1 MSTSRTT
8 PAVPD
13 PAPGSPPEST
23 ARAAAQASRAGSRSR
38 WRRFIGV
45 VDERLGL
52 DALRYPVPEHAN
64 NLAWSL
70 GGLTAVSLLVLVAT
84 GIVLAQFYDPT
95 PEVANASVRTIVQ
108 DVPLGRF
115 IRSLH
120 FWTAQTMYV
129 LAALHLIRVFFH
141 GSYKRP
147 REANWLIGVSMFGL
161 TLLAIF
167 TGTVLKWDQE
177 AYEALGHN
185 LELGTLLGGAGFWF
199 STTFAEH
206 TPILVRVYSAH
217 IMLIPVLLF
226 VLVVVHALLIR
237 RHKISSH
244 PALRDP
250 GSRGGTGPEPNPAP
264 ALTPGPTPALTP
276 ELTLP
281 AGETP
286 RELSEPFTHHL
297 RRVGAF
303 GLVLLGALM
312 VVAVLFPPPVGST
325 PVAGVEVTK
334 PMWPFWWMFMLE
346 NWFGLPAI
354 LWGGIVF
361 FLLLFAVPFLDRS
374 PRRSWRK
381 RPVAM
386 AVGALLVVVL
396 IVLTLLMAFTTPAAH
411 LSM

>member
-1 MSTSRTT
+1 MSHMTQTRPVEHPSR
-8 PAVPD
+8 
-13 PAPGSPPEST
+13 
-23 ARAAAQASRAGSRSR
+23 R
-38 WRRFIGV
+38 RRFVGA

-64 NLAWSL
+64 NLVWSL
-70 GGLTAVSLLVLVAT
+70 GGLTAVSLVILIAT
-84 GIVLAQFYDPT
+84 GVLLAQFYDPT

-108 DVPLGRF
+108 DVALGRF

-120 FWTAQTMYV
+120 FWTAQAMYV

-177 AYEALGHN
+177 GYEALAHN
-185 LELGTLLGGAGFWF
+185 LELGKLLGGAGFWF
-199 STTFAEH
+199 STAFAAH
-206 TPILVRVYSAH
+206 TPILVRLYSAH
-217 IMLIPVLLF
+217 IMLIPGLIVI
-226 VLVVVHALLIR
+226 LVTLHALLIK

-244 PALRDP
+244 PGLPSPAPDSPAGLEP
-250 GSRGGTGPEPNPAP
+250 GGTLPGASPSHVQVT
-264 ALTPGPTPALTP
+264 TPP
-276 ELTLP
+276 
-281 AGETP
+281 GETYLEA
-286 RELSEPFTHHL
+286 REPFTHHL

-303 GLVLLGALM
+303 GLVLLAVLGI
-312 VVAVLFPPPVGST
+312 VAVLFPPPVGPT

-334 PMWPFWWMFMLE
+334 PMWPFWWMFTLE

-354 LWGGIVF
+354 LWGGLALF
-361 FLLLFAVPFLDRS
+361 ALLFAVPFIDRN
-374 PRRSWRK
+374 PKRSWRT

-386 AVGALLVVVL
+386 TAGAIVIVAL
-396 IVLTLLMAFTTPAAH
+396 IVLTILMVATTPAAH
-411 LSM
+411 LSSM